1 MEKIS
6 EVMSQRQK
14 EIEDE
19 SERKKADEQRVREL
33 ERQEELRDQERKMWQ
48 EKFNAELQMTEKKME
63 MEKTAKA
70 SLAKLPQLKITPFKG
85 TAADWVRFENMFLM
99 QINSRP
105 ISDEEKFGYLL
116 ESDRPKVKDRIAN
129 LKPGTV
135 GYKTAW
141 DQLKK
146 EYWTN

>member
-85 TAADWVRFENMFLM
+85 TAADWVRFENMFLA